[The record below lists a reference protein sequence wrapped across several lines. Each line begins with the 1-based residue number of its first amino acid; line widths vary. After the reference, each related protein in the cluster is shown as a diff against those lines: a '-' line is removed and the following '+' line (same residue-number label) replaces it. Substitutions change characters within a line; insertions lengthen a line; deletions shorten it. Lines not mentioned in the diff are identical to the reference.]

1 MMFYTRIR
9 FALIALFIGLGIL
22 LHLRTGLVNAWYLYA
37 AGALLLLTYLL
48 FGNVWTAFNL
58 LKRGR
63 PEQAQQVL
71 NRIYFPELLAPR
83 HRAYFHFTQGMI
95 QLQHKEVDAAAGQ
108 LQQAADIGLSRPADK
123 ALLELNL
130 AHIHY
135 VRQQYSQARQHLDNA
150 KSHPTSDLL
159 IRDNIGKLERA
170 LTALQ

>member
-1 MMFYTRIR
+1 MLYTRIR
-9 FALIALFIGLGIL
+9 FALIGLFIGLGIL
-22 LHLRTGLVNAWYLYA
+22 LHLRTGLANAWYLYA

-95 QLQHKEVDAAAGQ
+95 QLQAKQLEAAAGH
-108 LQQAADIGLSRPADK
+108 LERAAGIGLSRPVDK

-130 AHIHY
+130 AHIRY
-135 VRQQYSQARQHLDNA
+135 VRREYADARRHLDTA
-150 KSHPTSDLL
+150 KSYPTDDLL
-159 IRDNIGKLERA
+159 IRENIDKLERA
-170 LTALQ
+170 LAALQ

>member
-1 MMFYTRIR
+1 MLYTRIR

-22 LHLRTGLVNAWYLYA
+22 LHLRTGLANAWYLYA

-58 LKRGR
+58 LKRGQ
-63 PEQAQQVL
+63 PEQARQVL

-95 QLQHKEVDAAAGQ
+95 LLQQKHLDAAAGH
-108 LQQAADIGLSRPADK
+108 LERAAATGLSRPVDK

-135 VRQQYSQARQHLDNA
+135 VRRQYDQARRHLETA
-150 KSHPTSDLL
+150 KTYPAGDLL
-159 IRDNIGKLERA
+159 ISENIAVLEQA
-170 LTALQ
+170 LAALQ